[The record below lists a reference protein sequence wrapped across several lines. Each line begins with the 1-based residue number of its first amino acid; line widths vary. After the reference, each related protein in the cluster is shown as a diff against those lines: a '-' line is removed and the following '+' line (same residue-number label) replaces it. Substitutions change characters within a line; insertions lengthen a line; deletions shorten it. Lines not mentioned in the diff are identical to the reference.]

1 MLPILHWLLH
11 TLVFYCSWETK
22 KSHGKQMRGKCVTLS
37 EEATQ
42 AEFLNWESSVKQPET
57 SLPY

>member
-1 MLPILHWLLH
+1 MLQILHRLLY

-37 EEATQ
+37 EEMTQ
-42 AEFLNWESSVKQPET
+42 AEFLNWESSVKQPDT
-57 SLPY
+57 LLPY